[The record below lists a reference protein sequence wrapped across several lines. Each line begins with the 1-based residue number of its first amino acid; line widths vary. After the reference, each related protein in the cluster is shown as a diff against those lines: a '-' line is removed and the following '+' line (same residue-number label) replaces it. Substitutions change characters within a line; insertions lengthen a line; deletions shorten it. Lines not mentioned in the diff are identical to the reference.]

1 MPEDIEKNEQIEKIE
16 IDTEITQ
23 RMLKEIDTRWEKNI
37 LLVIVIIVPLC
48 ELIGLFFK
56 GRLESHYMPMIL
68 VDTAVVVGIFFVIES
83 LRKKR
88 SGNNVKYH
96 IVFDDMGIHI
106 LNKNSNKMSDV
117 EPESVGKYYETKSL
131 IVLICGKEKGTP
143 GRILAMERS
152 KDPYGSVRRY
162 LEKNSPK
169 CSFG

>member
-23 RMLKEIDTRWEKNI
+23 RMLKEIDGRRKNNI
-37 LLVIVIIVPLC
+37 LLAIVIIVPLC
-48 ELIGLFFK
+48 ELIGLLIK
-56 GRLESHYMPMIL
+56 GRMESHFMPMIL
-68 VDTAVVVGIFFVIES
+68 VDTAVVVGIFFAIES